1 MHTCSPATVHSW
13 LFVDG
18 RQTQEQLITMGS
30 EAQWPLPARQYRR
43 YIVFWSATMVV
54 SVVGAISVTV
64 WHAFNVGF
72 DWRHGVALTCL
83 VVQLALFSLMMR
95 YRSPE
100 GSRQLLI
107 YYFIANFTFC
117 AVEYWVLP
125 ITGWLVF
132 PYLGQMFGMLPPRPA
147 LLLTAGVTVAA
158 LLLAGRPVWQA
169 NRALFWGMTAQWLSL
184 IIFMVY
190 VSHLIQTSRERGRLI
205 AELEAAQRELAAAQ
219 QREAELAVLRE
230 RERLARDLHDS
241 LGHTLVALSVQLEAV
256 QRLYRVDPAR
266 ASAQVDELKALVRAS
281 MEALRRSLAGLRT
294 PGLGERALRPAL
306 QALCV
311 EFGERTGLTVTCQVD
326 AAADTLGPALAETL
340 WRVVQE
346 ALTNVE
352 KHAQARQ
359 VTVELACASPAA
371 QLRVTDDGVGLPP
384 GAESAP
390 NRFGLRGMR
399 ERVEGVGG
407 AFTVRSNE
415 CGTTVEVV
423 VPLISGREVADEAR

>member
-1 MHTCSPATVHSW
+1 
-13 LFVDG
+13 
-18 RQTQEQLITMGS
+18 
-30 EAQWPLPARQYRR
+30 
-43 YIVFWSATMVV
+43 MVV

-72 DWRHGVALTCL
+72 GWRHGVALTCL

-100 GSRQLLI
+100 GSKQLLL
-107 YYFIANFTFC
+107 YYFIANFTLC

-158 LLLAGRPVWQA
+158 LLLAGRPVWQT

-205 AELEAAQRELAAAQ
+205 AELEATQRALEAAQ

-241 LGHTLVALSVQLEAV
+241 LGHTLVVLSVQLEAI
-256 QRLYRVDPAR
+256 QRLYRVDPAQ
-266 ASAQVDELKALVRAS
+266 ASAQVDELKALTRAS
-281 MEALRRSLAGLRT
+281 MEALRRSLAGLRA

-306 QALCV
+306 QAFCV
-311 EFGERTGLTVTCQVD
+311 EFGERTGLTVICQVEE
-326 AAADTLGPALAETL
+326 AADALGPALAETL
-340 WRVVQE
+340 WRVTQE

-359 VTVELACASPAA
+359 VTVLLTCAPPAA
-371 QLRVTDDGVGLPP
+371 VLRVTDDGIGLPP
-384 GAESAP
+384 DAEVAA
-390 NRFGLRGMR
+390 NHFGLRGMR

-407 AFTVRSNE
+407 TFTVRSGDH
-415 CGTTVEVV
+415 GTVVEAVA
-423 VPLISGREVADEAR
+423 PLITGVGAEDPGREGQG

>member
-1 MHTCSPATVHSW
+1 MPTCSPGTAHSW

-18 RQTQEQLITMGS
+18 RQTQERLITMGP

-43 YIVFWSATMVV
+43 YIVFWSFWMVA
-54 SVVGAISVTV
+54 SVVGALAVVIY
-64 WHAFNVGF
+64 HAYTTGYT
-72 DWRHGVALTCL
+72 WRHGLVALLL
-83 VVQLALFSLMMR
+83 VVQLALFSVMLR
-95 YRSPE
+95 YRFPAESE
-100 GSRQLLI
+100 RLLI
-107 YYFIANFTFC
+107 GYFVANFILC
-117 AVEYWVLP
+117 ALEFWLLP
-125 ITGWLVF
+125 VTGWLVF
-132 PYLGQMFGMLPPRPA
+132 AYLGQMYGMLSPRPA
-147 LLLTAGVTVAA
+147 LILTGGVTA
-158 LLLAGRPVWQA
+158 LALALGGWPLWRSQP
-169 NRALFWGMTAQWLSL
+169 RLFWGAAAQWLA
-184 IIFMVY
+184 IVTFMVY
-190 VSHLIQTSRERGRLI
+190 VNHLIQTSRERGRLI
-205 AELEAAQRELAAAQ
+205 AKLEAAQRELAAAQ

-256 QRLYRVDPAR
+256 QRLYRVDPVQ

-359 VTVELACASPAA
+359 VTVELTCASPAA
-371 QLRVTDDGVGLPP
+371 QLRVTDDGIGLPP

-407 AFTVRSNE
+407 TFTVRSNE
-415 CGTTVEVV
+415 RGTTVEVV